1 MTSDLLVLLR
11 QDLKQNFRL
20 SSVKGRR
27 SEKKSSFRRMLP
39 LIALTTVAA
48 AIIYVI
54 ALAGPVI
61 WTYVEGAVISDSGL
75 GATIFNAILLF
86 AFLSSIMVSATT
98 VGNSAKMEYLLVMPV
113 SMRTIFLEKT
123 VLVIFNNCILW
134 LTIGV
139 PIFVGFSF
147 VSTARFALL
156 SAPVFVGMALML
168 VCFGVSF
175 GGLVGLVFTRLL
187 AGRRALKQV
196 GYFVLSGG
204 AIIFSAYW
212 YYSIY
217 YGDSGVAAFSWLVDL
232 AKSLGFSSNLTPGYA
247 ASVISLG
254 LLVGLPLRIQ
264 DVFLSFVFVLAS
276 IGLLRA
282 NSILS
287 ERAHYS
293 GWLAI
298 GSKRS
303 SKKFIPIVHAPWAPK
318 SIPLV
323 RSNTTISVSIWY
335 NITSIRREARV
346 FSQYLLGPIR
356 MVIWIVLPAFAIG
369 QETPV
374 FTPYLLVLALIPF
387 ATSYGLYFAGY
398 EIVYE
403 GKNLMNLQLAA
414 ANMEDYVKGKVYSA
428 LPFTLA
434 ASVAISVVIAFL
446 SPPMLIYLP
455 AIVISSLFL
464 TLASGAVA
472 ANAAAIGGDFKAAR
486 MILRQRGSAVQMP
499 IRGWSMV
506 RAGLMPYILGFG
518 GMFLMLTLGTFF
530 NPLYSYLVLPV
541 FSVLCLQVM
550 RSYAHGAGVKLAQI
564 EATKYL

>member
-1 MTSDLLVLLR
+1 MLLLR
-11 QDLKQNFRL
+11 QDLKPSFRV

-27 SEKKSSFRRMLP
+27 SEKRSSFRRLLP
-39 LIALTTVAA
+39 VIALVTVAA
-48 AIIYVI
+48 GIIYVI
-54 ALAGPVI
+54 ALAGPLI
-61 WTYVEGAVISDSGL
+61 WTYVEGAVVSDPGL
-75 GATIFNAILLF
+75 GATIFNAIVLF

-98 VGNSAKMEYLLVMPV
+98 VGNSAKMEYILVMPV

-123 VLVIFNNCILW
+123 VLVILSNCILW

-168 VCFGVSF
+168 VCLGVSL

-196 GYFVLSGG
+196 GYFLLSGG
-204 AIIFSAYW
+204 AIIFSAFW
-212 YYSIY
+212 YYSFY
-217 YGDSGVAAFSWLVDL
+217 FGNSGGPLFGWLVTF
-232 AKSLGFSSNLTPGYA
+232 ARSIGFSSNLSPGYA

-254 LLVGLPLRIQ
+254 LLAGLPLRIQ
-264 DVFLSFVFVLAS
+264 DVFLALAFVLISVA
-276 IGLLRA
+276 LLDA

-303 SKKFIPIVHAPWAPK
+303 SKKFISIVHTPWAPK

-323 RSNTTISVSIWY
+323 GSNSTISVSIWY

-346 FSQYLLGPIR
+346 MANYLLRPITY
-356 MVIWIVLPAFAIG
+356 VIWILLPTFAVG

-387 ATSYGLYFAGY
+387 ATQYGLFFAGY

-428 LPFTLA
+428 VPFTLV
-434 ASVAISVVIAFL
+434 ASIIFSVVIAFL

-455 AIVISSLFL
+455 AITISCLFL

-499 IRGWSMV
+499 IRGWSML
-506 RAGLMPYILGFG
+506 RAGLMPYILGYG
-518 GMFLMLTLGTFF
+518 GVFLMLALGTFF

-541 FSVLCLQVM
+541 FSVVCLQVL
-550 RSYAHGAGVKLAQI
+550 RSYAHGAGMKLAQI